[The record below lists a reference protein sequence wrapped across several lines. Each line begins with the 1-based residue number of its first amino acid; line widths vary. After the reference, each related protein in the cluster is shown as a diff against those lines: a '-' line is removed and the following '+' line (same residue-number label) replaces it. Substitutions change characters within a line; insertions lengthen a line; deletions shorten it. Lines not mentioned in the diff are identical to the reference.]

1 MNTADPIIDSTTNT
15 PYSVRYQGAG
25 MVDVYGAV
33 NNKVTATIN
42 GESKVLLGEFTSNKT
57 VEIVL
62 KNYGKEVATYT
73 LGEAKL
79 YTDYIENGVDKKLK
93 DNKYGIKPINGAKVY
108 FEQKSVTV
116 PTGGETVVKANVTI
130 PKNTENNTYIEGYIS
145 FKGQGIENIGMPV
158 LGFYGDYGD
167 EKIIDESIYYVVR
180 HFPCSYF
187 SQNI

>member
-1 MNTADPIIDSTTNT
+1 
-15 PYSVRYQGAG
+15 

-33 NNKVTATIN
+33 NNNVTATIN

-62 KNYGKEVATYT
+62 KKYGMEVATYT

-130 PKNTENNTYIEGYIS
+130 PKNTENNTLGITSYTSLQNTEFKLPERGSIGTLGREIS
-145 FKGQGIENIGMPV
+145 
-158 LGFYGDYGD
+158 Y
-167 EKIIDESIYYVVR
+167 
-180 HFPCSYF
+180 
-187 SQNI
+187 